1 YADGTKFSVFS
12 LLMSSYL
19 DVYLQDVAGGIIK
32 SLESMAIDDVPTHLI
47 PNVSN
52 GRNKEMD
59 DVSRN

>member
-1 YADGTKFSVFS
+1 
-12 LLMSSYL
+12 MSSYL

-32 SLESMAIDDVPTHLI
+32 SLESMAIDDVPTYLI